1 MHYGGFA
8 CKMDEIIEIAKR
20 NKIPVIEDAAHAP
33 GSFYKDRLLGS
44 IGDISCFSFF
54 PIKIFRPVKA
64 A

>member
-1 MHYGGFA
+1 MA
-8 CKMDEIIEIAKR
+8 VLPAKWMKLLKLQNA